1 MTTLTLQNK
10 SAQYLQSF
18 DQEIIGLLDAI
29 CAELEISP
37 AMFQL
42 AKERYDSIAAYLNE
56 GGSPLR
62 RFYITIYP
70 HGSTNLETTVKPI
83 NGAEHDVDVICHLLV
98 NETCP
103 QTAFLDMVYNRLKQ
117 RGCYTLERK
126 NRCVRVQYANEFHID
141 ITPAIPDADL
151 GPENILVTDKEIGR
165 WKESNTKDY
174 TVWFRGIAILSPR
187 ISYADREVIKSFSAA
202 AEPLPAPK
210 FSKPMLNRIIQL
222 MKRHRDVMFDGD
234 RSAPISA
241 IITTLAALSYEYH
254 VRRGLFQNQ
263 IEFLLAVVRDMPN
276 FITRVGVE
284 ERVPNPANPLENYA
298 DKWVRHPER
307 RIAFHKWHSAVVLHV
322 AEVVGSGDRG
332 KPVLFQTFSSAYG
345 ENVVKAATVKRAEL
359 RRSDS
364 DGKAIGIAKK
374 SGLIVPASAGSPLI
388 RTVVPVP
395 RHTNFGC

>member
-1 MTTLTLQNK
+1 MTTLTLENK
-10 SAQYLQSF
+10 GAQYLQSF

-42 AKERYDSIAAYLNE
+42 AKERYESIAAYLNE
-56 GGSPLR
+56 EGSPLR

-83 NGAEHDVDVICHLLV
+83 NGAEHDVDVICRLLV
-98 NETCP
+98 SERCP
-103 QTAFLDMVYNRLKQ
+103 QTAFLDLIYNRLNQ

-141 ITPAIPDADL
+141 ITPAIPDVDL

-174 TVWFRGIAILSPR
+174 ALWFRGIAILSPR
-187 ISYADREVIKSFSAA
+187 ISYADREVVKSFSAG

-234 RSAPISA
+234 RGAPISA

-254 VRRGLFQNQ
+254 VRRSVFQNQ
-263 IEFLLAVVRDMPN
+263 IEFLMAVVRDMPN

-298 DKWVRHPER
+298 DKWLRHPER
-307 RIAFHKWHSAVVLHV
+307 RTAFHNWHAAVVLHV
-322 AEVVGSGDRG
+322 AEVLGSGDTG
-332 KPVLFQTFSSAYG
+332 KLVLFQTLSSAYG
-345 ENVVKAATVKRAEL
+345 ENVVKAASVKRAEL

-364 DGKAIGIAKK
+364 DTKAIGIAKK
-374 SGLIVPASAGSPLI
+374 SGLIVPATAGSRLT
-388 RTVVPVP
+388 RTVMPIL